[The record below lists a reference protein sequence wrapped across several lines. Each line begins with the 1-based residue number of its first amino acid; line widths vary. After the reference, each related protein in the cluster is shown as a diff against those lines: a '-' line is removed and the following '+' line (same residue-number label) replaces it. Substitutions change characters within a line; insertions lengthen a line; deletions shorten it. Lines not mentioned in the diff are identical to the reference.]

1 MEGGRMTITAREA
14 LQALLEGKTLLTSD
28 DNLYEIHNER
38 LVISYNGGL
47 NWHTDSDLNEIEE
60 VFEEFYLT
68 FAQALRSMLE
78 GRVVMSESSVAE
90 IRLQY
95 RFNYECSCFEYR
107 MGDEGDWRVTH
118 IRDSE
123 QKSMWKVVE

>member
-1 MEGGRMTITAREA
+1 MIAREA
-14 LQALLEGKTLLTSD
+14 LQELLDGKTLRTSD
-28 DNLYEIHNER
+28 DNLYGIQNGR

-47 NWHTDSDLNEIEE
+47 NWYTDSDLNEIEE

-68 FAQALRSMLE
+68 FAQALRAMLE

-95 RFNYECSCFEYR
+95 RFNGGCSCFEYR
-107 MGDEGDWRVTH
+107 IGDEGDWKVTH
-118 IRDSE
+118 IRESE
-123 QKSMWKVVE
+123 QKSKWKVVE